1 VTNIYGAEDASD
13 GTSRIPYIREARPF
27 NDRLRV
33 SWQARYRTPD
43 ADSWLP
49 CHVIDLSARGAGLVL
64 LDGRNEPV
72 GTVVVELSEPDC
84 TYGLILSAE
93 VRHDS
98 VVDGR
103 RRIGIEFV
111 DVGPINEWALREW
124 VEHNEPSRGAQLSNA
139 APPAPINDAHT
150 PNQAM

>member
-1 VTNIYGAEDASD
+1 MTNTYGAEDASND
-13 GTSRIPYIREARPF
+13 TSWIPSTREARPF

-49 CHVIDLSARGAGLVL
+49 CQVIDLSVHGAGLVL
-64 LDGRNEPV
+64 FDDTNESLRS
-72 GTVVVELSEPDC
+72 VVVELSEPDC
-84 TYGLILSAE
+84 TYGLVLSAE

-98 VVDGR
+98 VVNGR

-124 VEHNEPSRGAQLSNA
+124 VEHNEPASRGGWVSRLAL
-139 APPAPINDAHT
+139 PTPINDAAT
-150 PNQAM
+150 KPM